1 MQEKY
6 IVYRALH
13 YAHFT
18 ANMHRGFWNWQKE
31 ENQGRAVTM
40 KKAAGYLALFSTI
53 AALSLSGCG
62 TATKQEAD
70 SEAKAD
76 TYVTLRAITVGTMPE
91 NGMDE
96 FYEELDDM
104 TEELGCHL
112 RFDYI
117 PWGDERSQINM
128 AIASGEYDF
137 ISNGNFSDYYQQA
150 AKGAFLN
157 LNQYR
162 DLVPDLFSHYEDY
175 RADFLTNLEWNGGL
189 YGIPQFKSDSIS
201 DTGGGFFYRSDL
213 LKDWNLPEVTDFE
226 SMQNY
231 LYAAKADPRYE
242 NASLITDNRVWTALW
257 PIFNKEYQE
266 IESIHTMPYAV
277 VDATDGKT
285 VVSRF
290 ETEEFRQILDVV
302 HQWYQDGILNPGILA
317 SSDNE
322 GMTALEMLL
331 GDEKP
336 CETNAPIWSV
346 NDTYVPVLY
355 EKHPEWEYGFFDYDL
370 YSGNITKTR
379 SGKELSCISVSAK
392 CQNPEMAVKILE
404 KLHTDQDFYNLISYG
419 VEGIHYQKKDGEIS
433 HEEIASKDAFSYW
446 VGSPDHTL
454 ELPKYIEYKQWAQV
468 YTDLQKRQQEVEK
481 TAPDNP
487 LIDFTWEDNGL
498 KEIESR
504 LEEVRK
510 DYLLPL
516 CCGVSDDIDADY
528 QTAIDKLYEAGLQE
542 YLNIL
547 QQQLDQYWEERS

>member
-1 MQEKY
+1 MRRKKRMRKMVVCLLTICSLSVLGLGGCNTASDASNSEK
-6 IVYRALH
+6 
-13 YAHFT
+13 
-18 ANMHRGFWNWQKE
+18 QKE
-31 ENQGRAVTM
+31 
-40 KKAAGYLALFSTI
+40 
-53 AALSLSGCG
+53 
-62 TATKQEAD
+62 
-70 SEAKAD
+70 
-76 TYVTLRAITVGTMPE
+76 TYVTLKAITVGTLPE
-91 NGMDE
+91 TGMDE
-96 FYEELDDM
+96 FYEELDAM

-150 AKGAFLN
+150 AKGAFLD

-162 DLVPDLFSHYEDY
+162 DLVPDLFAHYEDY

-189 YGIPQFKSDSIS
+189 YGIPQFKADSIS

-213 LKDWNLPEVTDFE
+213 LKDWNIPEVTDFE

-242 NASLITDNRVWTALW
+242 NASLVTDNRVWTALW
-257 PIFNKEYQE
+257 PIYDKEYQE

-277 VDATDGKT
+277 VDAADGKK

-290 ETEEFRQILDVV
+290 ETEEFRQILDVT

-346 NDTYVPVLY
+346 NDSYVPVLH
-355 EKHPEWEYGFFDYDL
+355 EKHPEWKYGFFDYDL

-419 VEGIHYQKKDGEIS
+419 VEGIHYQKKDSEIS

-454 ELPKYIEYKQWAQV
+454 ELPKYIEDKQWAQV
-468 YTDLQKRQQEVEK
+468 HTDLQKRQQEVEK

-487 LIDFTWEDNGL
+487 LIDFTWEDDRL

-542 YLNIL
+542 YLDIL

>member
-1 MQEKY
+1 M
-6 IVYRALH
+6 
-13 YAHFT
+13 
-18 ANMHRGFWNWQKE
+18 
-31 ENQGRAVTM
+31 M

-53 AALSLSGCG
+53 SALSLSGCG

-117 PWGDERSQINM
+117 PWGDERSQLNM

-150 AKGAFLN
+150 AKGAFLD

-162 DLVPDLFSHYEDY
+162 DLVPDLFAHYEDY

-189 YGIPQFKSDSIS
+189 YGIPQFKADSIS

-242 NASLITDNRVWTALW
+242 NALLITDNRVWTALW

-277 VDATDGKT
+277 VDATDGKN

-290 ETEEFRQILDVV
+290 ETEEFRRILDVV

-322 GMTALEMLL
+322 GMTAL
-331 GDEKP
+331 
-336 CETNAPIWSV
+336 
-346 NDTYVPVLY
+346 NDA
-355 EKHPEWEYGFFDYDL
+355 
-370 YSGNITKTR
+370 SG
-379 SGKELSCISVSAK
+379 
-392 CQNPEMAVKILE
+392 
-404 KLHTDQDFYNLISYG
+404 
-419 VEGIHYQKKDGEIS
+419 
-433 HEEIASKDAFSYW
+433 
-446 VGSPDHTL
+446 
-454 ELPKYIEYKQWAQV
+454 
-468 YTDLQKRQQEVEK
+468 
-481 TAPDNP
+481 
-487 LIDFTWEDNGL
+487 
-498 KEIESR
+498 
-504 LEEVRK
+504 
-510 DYLLPL
+510 
-516 CCGVSDDIDADY
+516 
-528 QTAIDKLYEAGLQE
+528 
-542 YLNIL
+542 
-547 QQQLDQYWEERS
+547 

>member
-1 MQEKY
+1 MKV
-6 IVYRALH
+6 IRKIGWILLA
-13 YAHFT
+13 
-18 ANMHRGFWNWQKE
+18 G
-31 ENQGRAVTM
+31 AVAIGLT
-40 KKAAGYLALFSTI
+40 
-53 AALSLSGCG
+53 GCG
-62 TATKQEAD
+62 KNQTAQEGTD
-70 SEAKAD
+70 SEEKND
-76 TYVTLRAITVGTMPE
+76 HYVTLKALTLGTPPE

-96 FYEELDDM
+96 FYEELDAM

-150 AKGAFLN
+150 AKGAFLD
-157 LNQYR
+157 LNEYR
-162 DLVPDLFSHYEDY
+162 DLVPDLFAHYEDY

-189 YGIPQFKSDSIS
+189 YGIPQFKADSIS

-213 LKDWNLPEVTDFE
+213 LKDWNIPEVTDFE
-226 SMQNY
+226 SMQTY
-231 LYAAKADPRYE
+231 LYAAKADPRYQ
-242 NASLITDNRVWTALW
+242 NAALITDNRAWTALW
-257 PIFNKEYQE
+257 PMFGKQYQE
-266 IESIHTMPYAV
+266 IETIHTIPYAV
-277 VDATDGKT
+277 VDADTGKV

-317 SSDNE
+317 SADNE
-322 GMTALEMLL
+322 GMTALEMMLQ
-331 GDEKP
+331 DEKP

-346 NDTYVPVLY
+346 NDEYVPALY
-355 EKHPEWEYGFFDYDL
+355 EKHPEWEYGFFDYEL
-370 YSGNITKTR
+370 YGGNITKTK

-392 CQNPEMAVKILE
+392 CQYPEIAVKLLE
-404 KLHTDQDFYNLISYG
+404 KLHTDQDFYDLVSYG

-433 HEEIASKDAFSYW
+433 HEGIASKDTFSYW
-446 VGSPDHTL
+446 VGSPDHML
-454 ELPKYIEYKQWAQV
+454 ELPRYIEDKQWAQV
-468 YTDLQKRQQEVEK
+468 YTDLRNRQQEAKE

-487 LIDFTWEDNGL
+487 LIDFTWEDDGL

-528 QTAIDKLYEAGLQE
+528 QMAIDKLYEAGLQE
-542 YLNIL
+542 YLDIL
-547 QQQLDQYWEERS
+547 QQQLDQYWEGRS

>member
-1 MQEKY
+1 
-6 IVYRALH
+6 
-13 YAHFT
+13 
-18 ANMHRGFWNWQKE
+18 
-31 ENQGRAVTM
+31 M
-40 KKAAGYLALFSTI
+40 KKSAGYLALFSTI

-76 TYVTLRAITVGTMPE
+76 TYVTLKAITVGTMPE

-96 FYEELDDM
+96 FYEELDEM

-117 PWGDERSQINM
+117 PWGDERSQLNM

-150 AKGAFLN
+150 AKGAFLD

-162 DLVPDLFSHYEDY
+162 DLVPNLFAHYEDY

-189 YGIPQFKSDSIS
+189 YGIPQFKADSIS
-201 DTGGGFFYRSDL
+201 DSGEGFFYRSDL

-231 LYAAKADPRYE
+231 LYAAKADPRYQD
-242 NASLITDNRVWTALW
+242 AAMITDNRAWTALW
-257 PIFNKEYQE
+257 HMFGANYQE
-266 IESIHTMPYAV
+266 IESIETIPYAV
-277 VDATDGKT
+277 VDATDGKN

-446 VGSPDHTL
+446 VGSPDHML
-454 ELPKYIEYKQWAQV
+454 ELPKYIEDKQWAQV